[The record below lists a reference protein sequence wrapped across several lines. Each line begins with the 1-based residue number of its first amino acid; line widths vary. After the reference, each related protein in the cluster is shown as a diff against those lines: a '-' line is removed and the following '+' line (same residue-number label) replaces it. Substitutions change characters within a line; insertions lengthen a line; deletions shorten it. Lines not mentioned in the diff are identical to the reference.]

1 MKQIFIVS
9 FISFLFNTNLLAVTL
24 PEALLEAYK
33 NNPVLNAERENI
45 NISQENLNISKSEFL
60 PTITITGTKS
70 REDTTK
76 LTNQSGGDATITD
89 VDPLT
94 KSILIEQT
102 LYDGKGRSADLEKSE
117 IGIDLAKAKI
127 LKVEQEILYKAVEA
141 YTGLIFTNK
150 KLKINQSNISLLDRQ
165 VDTDQAR
172 LERGQITI
180 SDLAQSESSLAG
192 AKAKFI
198 EAKNDTM
205 TSRLVYENVI
215 GPIINSDDLNEN
227 SKLNIEI
234 PKNLNEANDI
244 SKKRNPKLIIAKLEY
259 LRSEKDI
266 RIAESDML
274 PSASLSFEASQTEN
288 LSSTYNERDKKIL
301 KATVKWPFYTGGKN
315 KAEVNK
321 SRNIKY
327 QFISKNIGR
336 GKKLLL
342 DNAIKTNNTDVAS
355 AWSNFQSSKSLLDSV
370 KSQVKAAEIANEGI
384 TVEYE
389 SGLGRSTLDVIQSNS
404 LLLDSKISL
413 ANAERNY
420 LLSQFKLLQSIG
432 LLTLEHLQI
441 N

>member
-1 MKQIFIVS
+1 MKQIFIIF

-24 PEALLEAYK
+24 SEALLEAYK

-227 SKLNIEI
+227 SKLNIKI

-244 SKKRNPKLIIAKLEY
+244 SRKRNPKLIIAKLEY
-259 LRSEKDI
+259 LQSEKDI

-274 PSASLSFEASQTEN
+274 PSASLSFEASQTED

-327 QFISKNIGR
+327 Q
-336 GKKLLL
+336 KKLLL
-342 DNAIKTNNTDVAS
+342 DNVINTNNTNVAS
-355 AWSNFQSSKSLLDSV
+355 AWSNFRSSKSLLDSV

-404 LLLDSKISL
+404 LLLDSKISF

>member
-1 MKQIFIVS
+1 MKQIFIIF

-24 PEALLEAYK
+24 SEALLEAYK

-102 LYDGKGRSADLEKSE
+102 LYDGKGRSADLEKSK
-117 IGIDLAKAKI
+117 IGMDLAKAKI

-165 VDTDQAR
+165 VETDQAR

-198 EAKNDTM
+198 QAKNDTM

-215 GPIINSDDLNEN
+215 GTIINSNDLNEN
-227 SKLNIEI
+227 PKPNIKI

-259 LRSEKDI
+259 LQSEKDI

-321 SRNIKY
+321 NRNIKY
-327 QFISKNIGR
+327 Q
-336 GKKLLL
+336 KKLLL
-342 DNAIKTNNTDVAS
+342 DNVINTNNTNVAS

-404 LLLDSKISL
+404 LLLDSKISF

>member
-1 MKQIFIVS
+1 MKQIFIIS
-9 FISFLFNTNLLAVTL
+9 FISFIFNTNLLAVTL
-24 PEALLEAYK
+24 SEALLEAYK

-127 LKVEQEILYKAVEA
+127 FKVEQEILYKAVEA

-259 LRSEKDI
+259 LQSEKDI

-274 PSASLSFEASQTEN
+274 PSASLSFEASQTED
-288 LSSTYNERDKKIL
+288 LSSTYNDRDKKIL

-321 SRNIKY
+321 NRNIKY
-327 QFISKNIGR
+327 Q
-336 GKKLLL
+336 KKLLL
-342 DNAIKTNNTDVAS
+342 DNVINTNNTDVAS

-413 ANAERNY
+413 ANSERNY

>member
-1 MKQIFIVS
+1 MKQIFIIS
-9 FISFLFNTNLLAVTL
+9 FISFIFNTNLLAVTL
-24 PEALLEAYK
+24 SEALLEAYK

-198 EAKNDTM
+198 EAKNDAM

-259 LRSEKDI
+259 LQSEKDI

-327 QFISKNIGR
+327 Q
-336 GKKLLL
+336 KKLLL
-342 DNAIKTNNTDVAS
+342 DNVINTNNTNVAS

-404 LLLDSKISL
+404 LLLDSKISF

>member
-1 MKQIFIVS
+1 MKQIFIIS

-24 PEALLEAYK
+24 SEALLEAYK

-198 EAKNDTM
+198 EAKNDVM

-259 LRSEKDI
+259 LQSEKDI

-274 PSASLSFEASQTEN
+274 PSASLSFEASQTED

-327 QFISKNIGR
+327 Q
-336 GKKLLL
+336 KKLLL
-342 DNAIKTNNTDVAS
+342 DNVINTNNTNVAS
-355 AWSNFQSSKSLLDSV
+355 AWSNFRSSKSLLDSV

-404 LLLDSKISL
+404 LLLDSKISF

>member
-1 MKQIFIVS
+1 MKQIFIIF

-102 LYDGKGRSADLEKSE
+102 LYDGKGRSADLEKSK
-117 IGIDLAKAKI
+117 IGMDLAKAKI

-165 VDTDQAR
+165 VETDQAR

-198 EAKNDTM
+198 QAKNDTM

-259 LRSEKDI
+259 LQSEKDI
-266 RIAESDML
+266 RIAESEML
-274 PSASLSFEASQTEN
+274 PSASLSFEASQTED

-321 SRNIKY
+321 NRNIKY
-327 QFISKNIGR
+327 Q
-336 GKKLLL
+336 KKLLL

-404 LLLDSKISL
+404 LLLDSKISF

>member
-1 MKQIFIVS
+1 MKQIFIIF

-102 LYDGKGRSADLEKSE
+102 LYDGKGRSADLEKSK
-117 IGIDLAKAKI
+117 IGMDLAKAKI

-198 EAKNDTM
+198 EAKNDVI

-244 SKKRNPKLIIAKLEY
+244 SRKRNPKLIIAKLEY
-259 LRSEKDI
+259 LQSEKDI

-274 PSASLSFEASQTEN
+274 PSASLSFEASQTED
-288 LSSTYNERDKKIL
+288 LSSTYKERDKKIL

-327 QFISKNIGR
+327 Q
-336 GKKLLL
+336 KKLLL
-342 DNAIKTNNTDVAS
+342 DNVINTNNTNVAS

-404 LLLDSKISL
+404 LLLDSKISF

>member
-1 MKQIFIVS
+1 MKQIFIIF

-76 LTNQSGGDATITD
+76 LTNQSGEDATITD

-102 LYDGKGRSADLEKSE
+102 LYDGKGRSADLEKSK
-117 IGIDLAKAKI
+117 IGMDLAKAKI
-127 LKVEQEILYKAVEA
+127 LKVEQEILYEAVEA

-165 VDTDQAR
+165 VETDQAR

-198 EAKNDTM
+198 QAKNDTM

-215 GPIINSDDLNEN
+215 GPIINSDDLNE
-227 SKLNIEI
+227 
-234 PKNLNEANDI
+234 ANNI

-259 LRSEKDI
+259 LQSEKDI
-266 RIAESDML
+266 RIAESEML
-274 PSASLSFEASQTEN
+274 PSASLSFEASQTED

-321 SRNIKY
+321 NRNIKY
-327 QFISKNIGR
+327 Q
-336 GKKLLL
+336 KKLLL
-342 DNAIKTNNTDVAS
+342 DNVINTNNTEVAS

>member
-1 MKQIFIVS
+1 MKQIFIIF

-24 PEALLEAYK
+24 SEALLEAYK

-102 LYDGKGRSADLEKSE
+102 LYDGKGRSADLEKSK
-117 IGIDLAKAKI
+117 IGMDLAKAKI

-165 VDTDQAR
+165 VETDQAR

-198 EAKNDTM
+198 QAKNDTM

-227 SKLNIEI
+227 PKPNIKI

-259 LRSEKDI
+259 LQSEKDI

-321 SRNIKY
+321 NRNIKY
-327 QFISKNIGR
+327 Q
-336 GKKLLL
+336 KKLLL
-342 DNAIKTNNTDVAS
+342 DNVIKTNNTDVAS

-384 TVEYE
+384 TIEYE

-404 LLLDSKISL
+404 LLLDSKISF

>member
-1 MKQIFIVS
+1 MKQIFIIS

-24 PEALLEAYK
+24 SEALLEAYK

-198 EAKNDTM
+198 QAKNDTM

-259 LRSEKDI
+259 LQSEKDI

-274 PSASLSFEASQTEN
+274 PSASLSFEASQTED

-327 QFISKNIGR
+327 Q
-336 GKKLLL
+336 KKLLL
-342 DNAIKTNNTDVAS
+342 DNVINTNNTNVAS

-404 LLLDSKISL
+404 LLLDSKISF

>member
-1 MKQIFIVS
+1 MKQIFIIF

-102 LYDGKGRSADLEKSE
+102 LYDGKGRSTDLEKSK
-117 IGIDLAKAKI
+117 IGMDLAKAKI
-127 LKVEQEILYKAVEA
+127 VKVEQEILYKAVEA

-165 VDTDQAR
+165 VETDQAR

-198 EAKNDTM
+198 QAKNDTM

-227 SKLNIEI
+227 PKLNIKI

-244 SKKRNPKLIIAKLEY
+244 SKKRNPKLIISKLEY
-259 LRSEKDI
+259 LQSEKDI
-266 RIAESDML
+266 RIAESEML
-274 PSASLSFEASQTEN
+274 PSASLSFEASQTED

-321 SRNIKY
+321 NRNIKY
-327 QFISKNIGR
+327 Q
-336 GKKLLL
+336 KKLLL

-384 TVEYE
+384 TIEYE

-413 ANAERNY
+413 SNAERNY
-420 LLSQFKLLQSIG
+420 LLYQFKLLQSIG

>member
-1 MKQIFIVS
+1 MKQIFIIF

-24 PEALLEAYK
+24 SEALLEAYK

-127 LKVEQEILYKAVEA
+127 FKVEQEILYKAVEA
-141 YTGLIFTNK
+141 YTGLIFTNR

-165 VDTDQAR
+165 VETDQAR

-198 EAKNDTM
+198 QAKNDTM
-205 TSRLVYENVI
+205 TSRLIYENVI

-259 LRSEKDI
+259 LQSEKDI

-327 QFISKNIGR
+327 Q
-336 GKKLLL
+336 KKLLL
-342 DNAIKTNNTDVAS
+342 DNVINTNNTDVAS

-413 ANAERNY
+413 ANSERNY

-432 LLTLEHLQI
+432 LLTLNHLQI

>member
-1 MKQIFIVS
+1 MKQIFIIF

-102 LYDGKGRSADLEKSE
+102 LYDGKGRSADLEKSK
-117 IGIDLAKAKI
+117 IGMDLAKAKI

-165 VDTDQAR
+165 VETDQAR

-198 EAKNDTM
+198 QAKNDTM

-227 SKLNIEI
+227 PKLNIKI

-259 LRSEKDI
+259 LQSEKDI

-321 SRNIKY
+321 NRNIKY
-327 QFISKNIGR
+327 Q
-336 GKKLLL
+336 KKLLL

>member
-1 MKQIFIVS
+1 MKQIFIIF

-102 LYDGKGRSADLEKSE
+102 LYDGKGRSADLEKSK
-117 IGIDLAKAKI
+117 IGMDLAKAKI

-165 VDTDQAR
+165 VETDQAR

-198 EAKNDTM
+198 QAKNDTM

-227 SKLNIEI
+227 PKLNIKI

-244 SKKRNPKLIIAKLEY
+244 SKKRNPKLIISKLEY
-259 LRSEKDI
+259 LQSEKDI
-266 RIAESDML
+266 RIAESEML
-274 PSASLSFEASQTEN
+274 PSASLSFEASQTED

-321 SRNIKY
+321 NRNIKY
-327 QFISKNIGR
+327 Q
-336 GKKLLL
+336 KKLLL

-384 TVEYE
+384 TIEYE

>member
-1 MKQIFIVS
+1 MKQIFIIS
-9 FISFLFNTNLLAVTL
+9 FISFIFNTNLLAVTL
-24 PEALLEAYK
+24 SEALLEAYK

-102 LYDGKGRSADLEKSE
+102 LFDGKGRSADLEKSE
-117 IGIDLAKAKI
+117 IGMDLAKAKI

-198 EAKNDTM
+198 EAKNDVM

-259 LRSEKDI
+259 LQSEKDI

-327 QFISKNIGR
+327 Q
-336 GKKLLL
+336 KKLLL
-342 DNAIKTNNTDVAS
+342 DNVINTNNTNVAS